1 MCGESGYWWRVFSN
15 IVIASTTTVQQ
26 HIKQAECEAEAQ
38 IIDNPSEE
46 NKSSKN
52 QEDDVSSNSFMMD
65 EDDDDNSSSSK
76 QQQQSKKKTVE
87 IRADHIT
94 KIAAELLL
102 DLS

>member
-1 MCGESGYWWRVFSN
+1 M
-15 IVIASTTTVQQ
+15 QQ

-46 NKSSKN
+46 INTN
-52 QEDDVSSNSFMMD
+52 QEDDGSSNSFMMD

-76 QQQQSKKKTVE
+76 QHQSKKKTVE
-87 IRADHIT
+87 IRADHIA